1 MIKKSLISES
11 ECQKIHHAA
20 IPHDK
25 FQTIKEAEVNLEKA
39 HLDII
44 KNHFKIQEARDQL
57 ELK

>member
-11 ECQKIHHAA
+11 ECQKSSHAA
-20 IPHDK
+20 LPHDTL
-25 FQTIKEAEVNLEKA
+25 QTIKEVEANLEKA